1 MTITSI
7 TFSDNFSTWK
17 DRFNQVVSQ
26 VNTLSSTNVTVS
38 TNTISSEANTYGPPV
53 DINLPSEEILLA
65 NTEFVP
71 INVILS
77 NGNSIGQTKTI
88 FVENTP
94 NVTTLIL
101 DKNSNSNLQIPLNA
115 NTLYVGADMFVK
127 IIWNGSKWLLESYDG
142 TIS

>member
-17 DRFNQVVSQ
+17 DRFNQVVNE
-26 VNTLSSTNVTVS
+26 VNSTINS
-38 TNTISSEANTYGPPV
+38 NTITSGASSAGPAV
-53 DINLPSEEILLA
+53 NINIPSEKILLA
-65 NTEFVP
+65 NTEFAP

-115 NTLYVGADMFVK
+115 NTLYVSADMFVK
-127 IIWNGSKWLLESYDG
+127 IIWNGSKWLIESYDA
-142 TIS
+142 TIA